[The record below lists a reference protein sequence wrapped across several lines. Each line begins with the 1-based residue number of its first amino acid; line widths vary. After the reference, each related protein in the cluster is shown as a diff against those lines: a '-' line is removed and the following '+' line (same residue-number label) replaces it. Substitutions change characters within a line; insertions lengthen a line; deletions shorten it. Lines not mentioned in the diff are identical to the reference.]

1 MLPFFGSSTIRDGVG
16 LAGDFYGRKAT
27 YTSISAIDNVPLR
40 NSLWGLSVVDARASL
55 LDATN
60 TIDRVALDPYSF
72 VRDAYLQRRAAM
84 VLGQKVG
91 DESALPNY
99 EDDEDDAKGAAPPWR
114 RSSSPPS
121 KSTPPLA
128 QQGEF
133 MQFSLF
139 STFKRL
145 AVAGLMSLAAAGAN
159 AQTQPDPNGP
169 ADKFVLAAADQALAV
184 LKSDGAVKSGNTTR
198 INQVVDQHILPYVN
212 FQKTTRLAAGRYW
225 RQANDK
231 QKHDLAEAFRGTLV
245 RTYSGADAGRQ
256 QHQGHAGAEPR
267 QPGWRRR
274 GRAHADQPDQRRAG
288 GRGLPPGKDAARL
301 EDLRHERR
309 GHLADR
315 ELPQPVRAAIN
326 QNGIDGLIQA
336 LNQRNQ

>member
-121 KSTPPLA
+121 QRRA
-128 QQGEF
+128 RGAA
-133 MQFSLF
+133 
-139 STFKRL
+139 RRVH
-145 AVAGLMSLAAAGAN
+145 AVFIVFDIQAAGGCRPDEPGAAGAN

-169 ADKFVLAAADQALAV
+169 ADKFVLAAADQARPC
-184 LKSDGAVKSGNTTR
+184 S
-198 INQVVDQHILPYVN
+198 
-212 FQKTTRLAAGRYW
+212 
-225 RQANDK
+225 
-231 QKHDLAEAFRGTLV
+231 
-245 RTYSGADAGRQ
+245 
-256 QHQGHAGAEPR
+256 
-267 QPGWRRR
+267 
-274 GRAHADQPDQRRAG
+274 RATARSSPATRRAST
-288 GRGLPPGKDAARL
+288 RWSTSTSCPT
-301 EDLRHERR
+301 
-309 GHLADR
+309 
-315 ELPQPVRAAIN
+315 
-326 QNGIDGLIQA
+326 
-336 LNQRNQ
+336 